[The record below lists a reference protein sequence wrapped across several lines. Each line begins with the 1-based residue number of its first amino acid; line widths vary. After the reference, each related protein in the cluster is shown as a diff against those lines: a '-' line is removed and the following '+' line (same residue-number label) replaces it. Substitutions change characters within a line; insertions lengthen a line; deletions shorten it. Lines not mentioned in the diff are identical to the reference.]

1 MATRWVYVQHQGQ
14 VWRVAERTWGQ
25 FLRDVEAKGWAAVP
39 LADYA
44 RDAFRI
50 DYTLSDCPSA
60 EELGRLVSGR

>member
-1 MATRWVYVQHQGQ
+1 MATRYVYVLHGGQ

-50 DYTLSDCPSA
+50 DYTLSDSPSA